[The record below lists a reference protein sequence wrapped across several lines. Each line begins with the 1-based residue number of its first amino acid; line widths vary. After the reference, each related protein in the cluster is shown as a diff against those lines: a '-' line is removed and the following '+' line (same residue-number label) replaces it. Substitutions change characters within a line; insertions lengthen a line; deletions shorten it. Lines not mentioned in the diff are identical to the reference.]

1 MEPSEEN
8 DFSSISIPA
17 EEDEITRIRNLRN
30 KMCNQILKI
39 EKDNINK
46 TNKDSDAEMAR
57 KIYGIIERL
66 S

>member
-1 MEPSEEN
+1 MEPSEEK

-17 EEDEITRIRNLRN
+17 EEDETTRIRNLRN

>member
-1 MEPSEEN
+1 MEANEN
-8 DFSSISIPA
+8 FENINIPI
-17 EEDEITRIRNLRN
+17 EEDEAVRIRDKR
-30 KMCNQILKI
+30 KQMCDQILRI
-39 EKDNINK
+39 EKDNINR

>member
-1 MEPSEEN
+1 MEANEN
-8 DFSSISIPA
+8 FENINIPI
-17 EEDEITRIRNLRN
+17 EEDEATRIRDKR
-30 KMCNQILKI
+30 KQMCDQILRI
-39 EKDNINK
+39 EKDNINR

>member
-1 MEPSEEN
+1 MEANEN
-8 DFSSISIPA
+8 FENINIPI
-17 EEDEITRIRNLRN
+17 EEDEATRIRD
-30 KMCNQILKI
+30 KQKQMCDQILRI
-39 EKDNINK
+39 EKDNINR

>member
-1 MEPSEEN
+1 METN
-8 DFSSISIPA
+8 KDFETVEVPVEIDEATKIS
-17 EEDEITRIRNLRN
+17 DKRN
-30 KMCNQILKI
+30 KMCNQILRI
-39 EKDNINK
+39 EKDNINR

>member
-1 MEPSEEN
+1 MDVNEN
-8 DFSSISIPA
+8 DERIEIPI
-17 EEDEITRIRNLRN
+17 EEDEATRIKNIRTN
-30 KMCNQILKI
+30 MCDQILKI

-46 TNKDSDAEMAR
+46 TNKDSEADMAR

>member
-1 MEPSEEN
+1 MEANEN
-8 DFSSISIPA
+8 FENINIPI
-17 EEDEITRIRNLRN
+17 EEDEAARIRDKR
-30 KMCNQILKI
+30 KQMCDQILKI
-39 EKDNINK
+39 EKDNINR

>member
-1 MEPSEEN
+1 MEANEN
-8 DFSSISIPA
+8 FEKIEIPV
-17 EEDEITRIRNLRN
+17 EEDEATRIRDKR
-30 KMCNQILKI
+30 KQMCDQILKI
-39 EKDNINK
+39 EKDNINR

>member
-1 MEPSEEN
+1 MEQSEEN

-30 KMCNQILKI
+30 TMCNQILKI

>member
-1 MEPSEEN
+1 MEANEN
-8 DFSSISIPA
+8 FEKIDIPI
-17 EEDEITRIRNLRN
+17 EEDEATRIRDKR
-30 KMCNQILKI
+30 KQMCDQILKI
-39 EKDNINK
+39 EKNNINR

>member
-1 MEPSEEN
+1 METNEN
-8 DFSSISIPA
+8 FEKIDIPIEADEA
-17 EEDEITRIRNLRN
+17 EKIREKR
-30 KMCNQILKI
+30 KQMCDLILKI
-39 EKDNINK
+39 EKDNINR